1 MATREE
7 TKVEITEGMLSPYR
21 VLDLTNEH
29 GFICGKLLADLGA
42 DVIKIEKPGGDPA
55 RSIGPFYHDI
65 PGPEKSLYWWAFNIN
80 KRDITLDI
88 ETADGQAIFNRL
100 LKKADVVLESF
111 GPGHMEKLGLGYPAL
126 AQINPRVIMTSLS
139 GFGQTGPYREYKAPD
154 IVVWALSGNAYL
166 TGDPDRGPLSPSF
179 PIAYIV
185 AGAMQA
191 AIGTMVALFQRGIT
205 GEGQWVDAAAQ
216 LSLVPFLGP
225 EPLALWEEDETII
238 RRQGRLIRRYQQ
250 ISAGKKAA
258 WVDAPILYECQDG
271 DISFVAFAGPG
282 MGESTAALSRWIES
296 EGMAGETLRGVDWME
311 FEWQTVS
318 QDVVDE
324 ISSDFVRFFKAH
336 TKAELFKEAQKR
348 DIMLYPVFTP
358 KDLLEF
364 DQLIDRQFW
373 VDVEHPELE
382 TNITYPGPF
391 TRPSETPLRKYRR
404 APLVGEHNE
413 EIYLSELGLS
423 EHDLSTL
430 KQAKVI

>member
-1 MATREE
+1 MA
-7 TKVEITEGMLSPYR
+7 ITEGMLSPYR
-21 VLDLTNEH
+21 VLDLTNER

-55 RSIGPFYHDI
+55 RSIGPFYNDI

-80 KRDITLDI
+80 KRAITLDI
-88 ETADGQAIFNRL
+88 EGADGQAIFNRL

-111 GPGHMEKLGLGYPAL
+111 DPGHMEKLGLGYPAL

-139 GFGQTGPYREYKAPD
+139 GFGQTGPYRDYKAPD

-179 PIAYIV
+179 PFAYIV

-191 AIGTMVALFQRGIT
+191 AIGTMVALFHRGIT
-205 GEGQWVDAAAQ
+205 GEGQWIDAAAQ

-258 WVDAPILYECQDG
+258 WVDAPMLYECQDG

-318 QDVVDE
+318 QDIVDE
-324 ISSDFVRFFKAH
+324 ISNDFIRFFKAH
-336 TKAELFKEAQKR
+336 TKAELFEEAQKR
-348 DIMLYPVFTP
+348 DIMLYPVFTS

-373 VDVEHPELE
+373 VDVEHPELR
-382 TNITYPGPF
+382 TSITYPGPF
-391 TRPSETPLRKYRR
+391 ARPSETPLRKYRR

-423 EHDLSTL
+423 KHDLSTL